1 MFSRFAAVAFAA
13 ALLLPA
19 AAAADT
25 YTSANFSGGAFGG
38 GANVKAPFSGA
49 GFFPG
54 MSFSGNFVFDND
66 LVPGGGSG
74 FVNVP
79 FASFPDI
86 GDIPAGDAFT
96 FNFGPLT
103 FTLADASEGAA
114 PAIQYNNGQFNG
126 FFYVSDFAWQNA
138 WYQLAIQG
146 GIISVMAL
154 DGVAGPG
161 APHGNP
167 VCCSSYINGYLNIG
181 NTALTG
187 QEPYTPPT
195 APIPEPGTWALML
208 VGFMGA
214 GWAVRRGRRS
224 LALA

>member
-1 MFSRFAAVAFAA
+1 MFSRFASVAFAA

-19 AAAADT
+19 AAQADT

-54 MSFSGNFVFDND
+54 MSFSGNFVFDNE

-103 FTLADASEGAA
+103 FTLADANAGSN

-126 FFYVSDFAWQNA
+126 FAYVSDFAWQNA

-146 GIISVMAL
+146 GIISVLAL
-154 DGVAGPG
+154 DAQG
-161 APHGNP
+161 GNP
-167 VCCSSYINGYLNIG
+167 ICCSSYINGYVNIG
-181 NTALTG
+181 DRSLTG
-187 QEPYTPPT
+187 QTPYTPPT

-208 VGFMGA
+208 IGFLGA
-214 GWAVRRGRRS
+214 GYALRCGRRS
-224 LALA
+224 LAPA